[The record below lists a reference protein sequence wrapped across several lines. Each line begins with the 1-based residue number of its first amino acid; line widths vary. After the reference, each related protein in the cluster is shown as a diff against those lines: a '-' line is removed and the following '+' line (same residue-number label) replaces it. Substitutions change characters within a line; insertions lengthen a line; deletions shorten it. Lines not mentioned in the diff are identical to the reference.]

1 MKIEKEQ
8 TSTRT
13 IFSAGKDVKQECLNR
28 AGCKRALQFTFIP
41 GSESIN
47 MEIKSFMWIMSL
59 T

>member
-47 MEIKSFMWIMSL
+47 MEIKSFM
-59 T
+59 